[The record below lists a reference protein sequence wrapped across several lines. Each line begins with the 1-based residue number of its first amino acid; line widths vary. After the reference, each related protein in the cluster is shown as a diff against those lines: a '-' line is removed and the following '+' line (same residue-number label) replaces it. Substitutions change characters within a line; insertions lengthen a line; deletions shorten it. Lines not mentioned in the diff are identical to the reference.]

1 MPPIRVLLAEDHE
14 LVRSGIRALLQRVE
28 GIEVV
33 AEAGDGREA
42 LKLVATHH
50 PDVVLLDI
58 TMPELNGLEVTT
70 RLAKQHPHT
79 RTLIV
84 SMHRDE
90 EYVAQ
95 ALRAGAAGYL
105 LKDSGSSELEL
116 AVRAVARGDRYLSP
130 AISGAV
136 IEGYV
141 ERPGE
146 RGPMER
152 LSPRQREVLQLVAE
166 GSTTKQAAQRLGLSP
181 KTVEAHRTALMKRV
195 GVHDLASLV
204 RYAVRSGIVPPES

>member
-1 MPPIRVLLAEDHE
+1 MSAIRVLLAEDHA
-14 LVRSGIRALLQRVE
+14 LVRSGIRALLE
-28 GIEVV
+28 GLTGIQVV

-42 LKLVATHH
+42 LKLAGTHH

-58 TMPELNGLEVTT
+58 TMPELNGLEVAA
-70 RLAKQHPHT
+70 RLAKEHPRT

-84 SMHRDE
+84 SMHGEE

-105 LKDSGSSELEL
+105 LKDSSSAELEL

-130 AISGAV
+130 AVSKPV

-141 ERPGE
+141 ERPVE
-146 RGPMER
+146 AGPLDR

-166 GSTTKQAAQRLGLSP
+166 GCTTKQVAQKLGLSP
-181 KTVEAHRTALMKRV
+181 KTVEAHRTALMKRL
-195 GVHDLASLV
+195 GLHDITGLV
-204 RYAVRSGIVPPES
+204 RYAVRTGIVPPER